1 MRGMPQLYYAS
12 GGGRRPQW
20 VGSVLVVDDAADV
33 RRLYQ
38 REDALPLTEDE
49 PGPGRASLVA
59 RLQATIL
66 LRIRRN
72 HSLTDYPCRVPDGMS

>member
-49 PGPGRASLVA
+49 PGPAAHRWWQGSKPRSCSAFGG
-59 RLQATIL
+59 TI
-66 LRIRRN
+66 R
-72 HSLTDYPCRVPDGMS
+72 